1 MAHVKRDKK
10 HEVVK
15 PSDDCSCSSSDSSS
29 SSCTSSPSSSSST
42 DCSERKIE
50 EHCEVKRLADGKTH
64 CKRKCKTICV
74 YECTKDVHHRYEW
87 CKKTEQ
93 NKEWHQIKPLP
104 VPEKCHG
111 DHHDRH
117 DNKKAV
123 EKNPA
128 EKKHVEKKHVVKK

>member
-10 HEVVK
+10 HEVVN
-15 PSDDCSCSSSDSSS
+15 PSDDCSCSSTDS

-42 DCSERKIE
+42 DCSERVIE
-50 EHCEVKRLADGKTH
+50 ELCEVKRLPDGKTR
-64 CKRKCKTICV
+64 CVKKYKTICV

-93 NKEWHQIKPLP
+93 EKKFHPIAPLP
-104 VPEKCHG
+104 VPKKCDD

-117 DNKKAV
+117 DNKKAEKKPV
-123 EKNPA
+123 EKKP
-128 EKKHVEKKHVVKK
+128 VEKKHVVKK